1 MMEGTLAPEMTQQ
14 VTGHIEIRALF
25 KSSKFGTIA
34 GSHVIDGAVQRD
46 NRVRVLR
53 KGKLIHE
60 GAIAGLRREKDD
72 VREVRE
78 GFDCGVTLKDFDL
91 FELGDV
97 IEGFKIVPVK
107 RKLGKG

>member
-1 MMEGTLAPEMTQQ
+1 MMEGTLAPEMTEQ

-53 KGKLIHE
+53 KGKLVHE

-97 IEGFKIVPVK
+97 
-107 RKLGKG
+107 